1 MPLSAAHNIT
11 ELFILCGK
19 NQVSSL
25 FAASTNKI
33 FAKSTIGIN
42 ETHAIVALIKK
53 IIQKT
58 VLPFV
63 DYLGK
68 GSGTGF
74 INDLK
79 KLNLR
84 MDFVKGIIISK
95 ETTIFIK
102 VKNSLSCQIWFDELI
117 LFGKPNTVSK

>member
-58 VLPFV
+58 VLPLA
-63 DYLGK
+63 DCLGK

-74 INDLK
+74 TIELK
-79 KLNLR
+79 NLNLR
-84 MDFVKGIIISK
+84 NSLVKGININK
-95 ETTIFIK
+95 ETIIFIK
-102 VKNSLSCQIWFDELI
+102 VKSSLNCQI
-117 LFGKPNTVSK
+117 